1 MPSGATLPFVTYK
14 DTGIQSITSTLTPL
28 PDENVVSTFLSMPS
42 RSYLYGSNDVVIEGE
57 IDIETTNGLATGTN
71 VLDSTLPDFQTFRVP
86 DDADAISNI
95 SFSYEF
101 DIESTSTAYISKSLG
116 FELIKKVE
124 VRVGNQIWQTLTG
137 EDIFARNISENN
149 FLSPDEMW
157 DTVTSIK
164 GSNLTESYTE
174 QIDGVYAFK
183 SGKYNLSGTIDLKIF
198 SGSGDKLNSFIQYGA
213 PNNDIVLKIFY
224 NKPQTLISFVDIVD
238 SINLKNPKLTI
249 KKYNFSQTEKD
260 YINDNVLNNV
270 VNTSQN
276 IGVRFKPTISGS
288 TFTEKTFSI
297 NINDFSIQ
305 TSHILIT
312 PVVTPYG
319 DVVGNNSFA
328 GVTSTGH
335 GIYTRGFGTPHAS
348 SVKPG
353 IFDFIKTA
361 ELFIN
366 GSSVTGKLPSSYL
379 KTNAKR
385 FLKLNSIR
393 EFPIY
398 CIPLASEKF
407 GLDSLV
413 MSKLSNKKLILT
425 FDEHLVGSVINDVT
439 LLNITAVGTNV
450 VTYVGGEC
458 SQQIAN

>member
-198 SGSGDKLNSFIQYGA
+198 SGSGDKLNSFIQYF
-213 PNNDIVLKIFY
+213 LTKI
-224 NKPQTLISFVDIVD
+224 S
-238 SINLKNPKLTI
+238 
-249 KKYNFSQTEKD
+249 
-260 YINDNVLNNV
+260 
-270 VNTSQN
+270 
-276 IGVRFKPTISGS
+276 
-288 TFTEKTFSI
+288 
-297 NINDFSIQ
+297 
-305 TSHILIT
+305 
-312 PVVTPYG
+312 
-319 DVVGNNSFA
+319 
-328 GVTSTGH
+328 
-335 GIYTRGFGTPHAS
+335 
-348 SVKPG
+348 
-353 IFDFIKTA
+353 
-361 ELFIN
+361 
-366 GSSVTGKLPSSYL
+366 
-379 KTNAKR
+379 
-385 FLKLNSIR
+385 
-393 EFPIY
+393 
-398 CIPLASEKF
+398 
-407 GLDSLV
+407 
-413 MSKLSNKKLILT
+413 
-425 FDEHLVGSVINDVT
+425 
-439 LLNITAVGTNV
+439 
-450 VTYVGGEC
+450 
-458 SQQIAN
+458 